1 MLKFQRQMEIFIYV
15 ENLLKKKKKSVEML
29 RGDPVTHNDAVFDLE
44 LLIIMTATVTT
55 CASCFLRKRNKS
67 CLES

>member
-29 RGDPVTHNDAVFDLE
+29 RGDPK
-44 LLIIMTATVTT
+44 LLIKMQYLIWN
-55 CASCFLRKRNKS
+55 S
-67 CLES
+67 